1 MTEDFASISEAV
13 TDIRQRLQQGDY
25 KNEEHVRLCLVA
37 RLLQELGWSIWDPI
51 EVNAEYQVVP
61 NEDATRVD
69 FALFATFHSP
79 PSVYLEVKNLGG
91 LRDLARV
98 ETQLRDYNRN
108 NTAPFCV
115 ITDGRTWHLY
125 YSQTGGEFANKRFKT
140 IDLLDHEVQDVCRAL
155 CTFLEKAQVTN
166 GQAQGKA
173 QSLLRLTHKQRA
185 MEKNLPEARR
195 RTGKP
200 PFPTL
205 PEALANLVA
214 SEGFDV
220 TEDEAKEFIQSYE
233 PPPSPPPPPTLPV
246 RSTEE
251 GSPSVIP
258 EPSNP
263 PSLKFT
269 SVHRAVFAT
278 QEARKW
284 NGLVRI
290 GVTMAVQRGCTFEQ
304 LRGLLGG
311 HIEQGTVRDRGFH
324 PLQGMGVSVRGID
337 ANNAWDAALKL
348 AKELRVPIE
357 VSFSWRQRDGA
368 AFPGEQRVLRWGPE

>member
-1 MTEDFASISEAV
+1 MTEDFAAISEAV

-37 RLLQELGWSIWDPI
+37 RLLQELGWNIWDPV

-69 FALFATFHSP
+69 FALFAYFHSP
-79 PSVYLEVKNLGG
+79 SVYVEVKNVGG
-91 LRDLARV
+91 VRNLAAA

-140 IDLLDHEVQDVCRAL
+140 IDVLNQDVQDICRTL
-155 CTFLEKAQVTN
+155 CAFLDKVQVTN
-166 GQAQGKA
+166 GQAQDKA
-173 QSLLRLTHKQRA
+173 QSLLRLTRKQRA

-205 PEALANLVA
+205 PEALVNLVA
-214 SEGFDV
+214 LEGFGIA
-220 TEDEAKEFIQSYE
+220 ESEAKDFIQSFE
-233 PPPSPPPPPTLPV
+233 PPPVPPLPPPPPQEQGRTPV
-246 RSTEE
+246 IQDSA
-251 GSPSVIP
+251 
-258 EPSNP
+258 NP

-269 SVHRAVFAT
+269 SVHRAVFGT
-278 QEARKW
+278 QETRNW

-290 GVTMAVQRGCTFEQ
+290 GVSLAVQHGRTFEQ

-311 HIEQGTVRDRGFH
+311 HIEQGTVSDRGFQ
-324 PLQGMGVSVRGID
+324 PLESTGISVRGLD

-368 AFPGEQRVLRWGPE
+368 AFPGQSRVLRWRPD

>member
-1 MTEDFASISEAV
+1 MTEDFTAISEAV

-37 RLLQELGWSIWDPI
+37 RLLQELGWNIWDPV

-69 FALFATFHSP
+69 FALFAYPHS
-79 PSVYLEVKNLGG
+79 PSVYVEVKNVGG
-91 LRDLARV
+91 LRNLAAV

-115 ITDGRTWHLY
+115 VTDGRTWHLY

-140 IDLLDHEVQDVCRAL
+140 IDFLDQDVQDICRTLSA
-155 CTFLEKAQVTN
+155 FLDKVQLTN
-166 GQAQGKA
+166 GQAQDKA
-173 QSLLRLTHKQRA
+173 LSLLRLTRKQRA
-185 MEKNLPEARR
+185 MEKNLREARR
-195 RTGKP
+195 RIGKP

-205 PEALANLVA
+205 PDALVNLVA
-214 SEGFDV
+214 SEGFHV
-220 TEDEAKEFIQSYE
+220 TEEEAKEFIQSFE
-233 PPPSPPPPPTLPV
+233 PPPQPPPPSAPPPPPARETIPV
-246 RSTEE
+246 IQD
-251 GSPSVIP
+251 PA
-258 EPSNP
+258 NP

-269 SVHRAVFAT
+269 SVQRAIFGT
-278 QEARKW
+278 QETRKW

-290 GVTMAVQRGCTFEQ
+290 GVRMAAEQGCTFGQ

-311 HIEQGTVRDRGFH
+311 HIEQGTVGDRGFQ
-324 PLQGMGVSVRGID
+324 PLESTGVSVRGLD
-337 ANNAWDAALKL
+337 ANNAWDAALKI

-368 AFPGEQRVLRWGPE
+368 AFPGESRVLRWRPD